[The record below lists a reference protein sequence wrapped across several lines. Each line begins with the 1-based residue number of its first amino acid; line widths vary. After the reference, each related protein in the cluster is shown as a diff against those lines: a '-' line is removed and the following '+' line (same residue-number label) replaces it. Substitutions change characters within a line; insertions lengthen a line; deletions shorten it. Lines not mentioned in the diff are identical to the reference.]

1 MIVDLK
7 TKLLCNPLITRDINH
22 LKTFNKMKLFITSL
36 SIIVSLN
43 CFGWGQTG
51 HRVVGQIAQN
61 HLSSMAQKAIQ
72 EIMGRESL
80 AYASTWMDEI
90 KSDNHYDHTHDWHWV
105 TIPDGG
111 NYVEADKNPD
121 GDAVEAINRMVEILK
136 DETADNGK
144 KVEALRFL
152 VHLVGDIH
160 QPLHVGN
167 GTDKGGNDVKVKWFG
182 SSSNLHRVWD
192 SGMLESRD
200 WSYSELVTQ
209 LDCSCEDSILAYQ
222 STLNPEDW
230 AAEAMSY
237 RSQVYKT
244 GDVERMGYQY
254 TYQNWDLLEL
264 QLFKAG
270 IRLAGLL
277 NSIYE

>member
-1 MIVDLK
+1 MRYFIG
-7 TKLLCNPLITRDINH
+7 LLI
-22 LKTFNKMKLFITSL
+22 LFGS
-36 SIIVSLN
+36 VN

-61 HLSSMAQKAIQ
+61 HLSPKAKKAIQ
-72 EIMGRESL
+72 DLMGQESL

-90 KSDNHYDHTHDWHWV
+90 KSDDSYDHTHDWHWV
-105 TIPDGG
+105 TIPEGG
-111 NYVEADKNPD
+111 NYVETDKNPD
-121 GDAVEAINRMVEILK
+121 GDAVEAINRMVKILK
-136 DETADNGK
+136 NPASENQE

-167 GTDKGGNDVKVKWFG
+167 GTDKGGNDVKVTWFG
-182 SSSNLHRVWD
+182 KSSNLHRVWD

-209 LDCSCEDSILAYQ
+209 LDCSCEDSIASYQ
-222 STLNPEDW
+222 SILNPEAW
-230 AAEAMSY
+230 AKEAMNY
-237 RSQVYKT
+237 RPQVYET
-244 GDVERMGYQY
+244 GNVERMGYQY

-277 NSIYE
+277 NEIYS